1 MTRPSEVLQ
10 SALTARAD
18 ARRARASTY
27 LNATAA
33 SGDEDGRWVS
43 ETGFP
48 VAAPFAYA
56 RGAASNY
63 FPPEGDDRR
72 VIDRVIF
79 VPYGLTR
86 DAERLNG
93 TSAADRLFRTTRA
106 PDATGV
112 AYYPGSTTEVAPA
125 YLNDDTTAEVKTSSI
140 LSRLRRDG
148 AGPGYH
154 AVITRS
160 GAVYVC
166 APLDW
171 RSAAV
176 SDAETAVCV
185 AVESVAVRD
194 REGTA
199 VRDADH
205 TGPQLLAMAVY
216 VAKLR
221 TSNPGIPLTVGD
233 GGGVRY
239 VVRNAETASAVT
251 VDALSGENG
260 DAFVA
265 RVQAETPYDLS
276 SDVLIA
282 TPPPEGSRAE
292 AQAVLGT
299 TNTLGAD
306 ALLLGAYAS
315 VAAEERSTFTR
326 APDRVRTFVLRA
338 GTSHEEGAADAEGA
352 HAAAASE
359 QLQTPTPRVT
369 DVSPHIYDY
378 ATGRWGDE
386 T

>member
-1 MTRPSEVLQ
+1 MTTRPAEVLQ
-10 SALTARAD
+10 SALTARSD
-18 ARRARASTY
+18 ARRARASSY

-33 SGDEDGRWVS
+33 PGETEGRWVS

-48 VAAPFAYA
+48 AGAPFAYA

-63 FPPEGDDRR
+63 FPPEGDDPR

-79 VPYGLTR
+79 IPYGLTR
-86 DAERLNG
+86 DYERLTG
-93 TSAADRLFRTTRA
+93 TSAADRLFRTDRA

-125 YLNDDTTAEVKTSSI
+125 YLNDDTTTELKTASI
-140 LSRLRRDG
+140 LSRLRREG

-176 SDAETAVCV
+176 PGAETAVCV

-194 REGTA
+194 RDGTA

-216 VAKLR
+216 VAKVR
-221 TSNPGIPLTVGD
+221 EACPTVPLTIGE
-233 GGGVRY
+233 GVRY
-239 VVRNAETASAVT
+239 VVRNTGTAAAVT
-251 VDALSGENG
+251 VDALVGERG
-260 DAFVA
+260 DSFVA
-265 RVQAETPYDLS
+265 RVQDEAPYDLS

-306 ALLLGAYAS
+306 ALLLGAYGS
-315 VAAEERSTFTR
+315 VAAEERSVFTR

-338 GTSHEEGAADAEGA
+338 GRSHEEGDADAEGA

-369 DVSPHIYDY
+369 NISPHVYDY
-378 ATGRWGDE
+378 STGRWGDE